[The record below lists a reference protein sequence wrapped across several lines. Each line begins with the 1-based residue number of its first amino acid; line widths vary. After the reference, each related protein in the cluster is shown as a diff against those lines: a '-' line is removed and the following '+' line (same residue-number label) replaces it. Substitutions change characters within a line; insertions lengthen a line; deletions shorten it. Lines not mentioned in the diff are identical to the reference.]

1 MSGETPLNTLLAM
14 SERTQIITPKRS
26 VELRDAASEVAFTL
40 VRTALILLVAALVLS
55 RLIVAFAVEE
65 FKAHW
70 A

>member
-1 MSGETPLNTLLAM
+1 M

-26 VELRDAASEVAFTL
+26 VELRDAVSEVAFTL
-40 VRTALILLVAALVLS
+40 VRTAVILLVAALVLS